1 MSTAF
6 HGYALP
12 TSSTTYTPNQF
23 FDVVLPNASRG
34 CLRLVGFLIRK
45 TLGWSDE
52 HGNPRNPE
60 AHVSYKELIEDAGI
74 SRGAIKDAIQEALD
88 KRFVQCL
95 RFGQPH
101 RPNEE
106 GFSALYSLKW
116 DETEKYVTNPDEFN
130 GFFAGNGN
138 LTHIPNQFFDYT
150 IPREPLAVVQVIGV
164 IIRTS
169 IGWQSKFGFRRQQTE
184 LSFSEIMRRT
194 GINSRTTVSN
204 AIKAAVEGNHI
215 RRVEHGV
222 FDPNAGVQSK
232 ASVYAIRWNDDDPK
246 PKVVEKPVA
255 DESTQPTLFDLAE
268 GDGSK
273 TGPDTQFKNRTGKTT
288 VQKLDRSST
297 VQKVDWE
304 DDSETGLDERS
315 KNGPAT
321 VQEMDC
327 LEFKKRTDIKTTNLN
342 NTPKQQQ
349 TEAGDVVAGGGLSL
363 ALLIGKLMAE
373 GIEATT
379 AAKLVENF
387 PAERI
392 MRQIEA
398 LPSRR
403 IKTSRTGFLIRAI
416 EMDIPIEGQGV
427 AKESHARVMA
437 GHFYAELGGN
447 QDEPVSHV
455 SPSDEDAATSLLG
468 RIPQELQAESK
479 SIGRDF
485 GRYIRKKQDGSKFP
499 IRTLSLAVRSYG
511 DEFVASR
518 REKFEADR
526 KRKFQEAKEEH
537 EKQSQA
543 AYQEYLGGLANSI
556 ETTEPELWDQ
566 FNIWLTNKVER
577 RKRMSETIYRR
588 TLEEIESPGGKTPF
602 LIEFLSDSRPELAP
616 SFWEWDAKL
625 NPRPFT
631 TEGKRP

>member
-1 MSTAF
+1 M
-6 HGYALP
+6 
-12 TSSTTYTPNQF
+12 
-23 FDVVLPNASRG
+23 
-34 CLRLVGFLIRK
+34 
-45 TLGWSDE
+45 
-52 HGNPRNPE
+52 
-60 AHVSYKELIEDAGI
+60 
-74 SRGAIKDAIQEALD
+74 
-88 KRFVQCL
+88 
-95 RFGQPH
+95 
-101 RPNEE
+101 
-106 GFSALYSLKW
+106 
-116 DETEKYVTNPDEFN
+116 
-130 GFFAGNGN
+130 
-138 LTHIPNQFFDYT
+138 
-150 IPREPLAVVQVIGV
+150 
-164 IIRTS
+164 
-169 IGWQSKFGFRRQQTE
+169 
-184 LSFSEIMRRT
+184 
-194 GINSRTTVSN
+194 SN

-232 ASVYAIRWNDDDPK
+232 ASVYAIRWNDEDPK
-246 PKVVEKPVA
+246 PKPVEKAVA

-273 TGPDTQFKNRTGKTT
+273 NGPVTQFKNRTGKPT
-288 VQKLDRSST
+288 VQKMDRSST

-315 KNGPAT
+315 KNGPES
-321 VQEMDC
+321 VQEVDC

-349 TEAGDVVAGGGLSL
+349 TDGGDVVAGGGLSL

-387 PAERI
+387 PAEQI
-392 MRQIEA
+392 VRQIEA
-398 LPSRR
+398 LPSRK
-403 IKTSRTGFLIRAI
+403 IKSSRTGFLIRAI
-416 EMDIPIEGQGV
+416 EMDIPVEHHRV
-427 AKESHARVMA
+427 STDSPARAMA
-437 GHFYAELGGN
+437 AHFYAELGGN

-485 GRYIRKKQDGSKFP
+485 GRYIRKKQEGSKFP

-526 KRKFQEAKEEH
+526 KRKLQEAKEAH

-543 AYQEYLGGLANSI
+543 AYQEFLGGLTARI
-556 ETTEPELWDQ
+556 EKSEPELWDR
-566 FNIWLTNKVER
+566 FNTWLTNKVER

-602 LIEFLSDSRPELAP
+602 LIEFLSESRPELAP
-616 SFWEWDAKL
+616 SFWEWDAKF

>member
-116 DETEKYVTNPDEFN
+116 DETEKYITNPDEFN
-130 GFFAGNGN
+130 GFFSGNGN

-150 IPREPLAVVQVIGV
+150 IPSEPLAVVQVIGV

-215 RRVEHGV
+215 RRVEHGI

-232 ASVYAIRWNDDDPK
+232 ASVYAIRWNDEDPK
-246 PKVVEKPVA
+246 PKPAPYSTLREAVDGWWSFCGYPQAAPFLAPVA
-255 DESTQPTLFDLAE
+255 PI
-268 GDGSK
+268 GSK
-273 TGPDTQFKNRTGKTT
+273 LAGL
-288 VQKLDRSST
+288 KLDEVR
-297 VQKVDWE
+297 
-304 DDSETGLDERS
+304 
-315 KNGPAT
+315 P
-321 VQEMDC
+321 
-327 LEFKKRTDIKTTNLN
+327 I
-342 NTPKQQQ
+342 
-349 TEAGDVVAGGGLSL
+349 DVVAQLQGLPV
-363 ALLIGKLMAE
+363 LLLTGDRDPI
-373 GIEATT
+373 AT
-379 AAKLVENF
+379 
-387 PAERI
+387 PERI
-392 MRQIEA
+392 QEMA
-398 LPSRR
+398 RR
-403 IKTSRTGFLIRAI
+403 IGPTATVHIFPECTHGQIRA
-416 EMDIPIEGQGV
+416 
-427 AKESHARVMA
+427 K
-437 GHFYAELGGN
+437 YAAEFRSMLLN
-447 QDEPVSHV
+447 F
-455 SPSDEDAATSLLG
+455 TS
-468 RIPQELQAESK
+468 S
-479 SIGRDF
+479 
-485 GRYIRKKQDGSKFP
+485 
-499 IRTLSLAVRSYG
+499 V
-511 DEFVASR
+511 
-518 REKFEADR
+518 
-526 KRKFQEAKEEH
+526 
-537 EKQSQA
+537 
-543 AYQEYLGGLANSI
+543 
-556 ETTEPELWDQ
+556 
-566 FNIWLTNKVER
+566 
-577 RKRMSETIYRR
+577 
-588 TLEEIESPGGKTPF
+588 
-602 LIEFLSDSRPELAP
+602 
-616 SFWEWDAKL
+616 
-625 NPRPFT
+625 
-631 TEGKRP
+631 